1 MVDII
6 ENNIDRIIDLC
17 KQHQVNAISVFGSAA
32 RNKLSASS
40 DIDFLVHFSE
50 EIEVLDYADNFF
62 AFKEGLEEITGKEI
76 DIISTKSLKNP
87 VLAEEIN
94 RTKVD
99 LYAA

>member
-6 ENNIDRIIDLC
+6 ENSIDRIIDLC
-17 KQHQVNAISVFGSAA
+17 KKHQVNAISVFGSAA
-32 RNKLSASS
+32 RDEMSIGS

-50 EIEVLDYADNFF
+50 KIELLDYADNFF
-62 AFKEGLEEITGKEI
+62 AFKEGLEEITGEKI

-94 RTKVD
+94 NTKVD